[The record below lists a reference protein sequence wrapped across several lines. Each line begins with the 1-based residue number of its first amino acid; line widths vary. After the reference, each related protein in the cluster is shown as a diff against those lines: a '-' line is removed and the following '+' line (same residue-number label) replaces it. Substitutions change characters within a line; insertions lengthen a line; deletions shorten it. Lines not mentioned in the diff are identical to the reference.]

1 MPFHPGRFEQG
12 QLSRAAR
19 DAELEWL
26 LCLASALE
34 ACKKEAYTVGTLPP
48 RRADA
53 LQKPPHTARAKKS
66 QAA

>member
-12 QLSRAAR
+12 QLSRAAK

-34 ACKKEAYTVGTLPP
+34 ACKREAYSTGTLPP
-48 RRADA
+48 RRVDA
-53 LQKPPHTARAKKS
+53 LQSPPHTARAKKS